1 MLGHRKYPQG
11 PAPGCCPSDG
21 ELWARSGKGDA
32 EAFALLFQRHAKAV
46 YNYCFRR
53 TGEWATAEDLTSIVF
68 LEAWRQR
75 GKSLPADKVR
85 AWLLGIATFAL
96 HHRWRAERR
105 HRSALERI
113 RHDREVADLSLDIED
128 RIDDQGVMQALL
140 AEVRRLPRHYQ
151 DVIVLCCWA
160 GLSYE
165 EAAVALGV
173 PVGTVRSRLSRART
187 RLRELRGSSEPYNE
201 IVEIVDGDQLRE
213 RVTFKSA

>member
-1 MLGHRKYPQG
+1 VLGNRTYPQG
-11 PAPGCCPSDG
+11 RAPGRSLSDG
-21 ELWARSGKGDA
+21 ELWLRSGRGDA

-53 TGEWATAEDLTSIVF
+53 SGEWATAEDLTSIVF

-85 AWLLGIATFAL
+85 AWLFGIATFAI

-113 RHDREVADLSLDIED
+113 RHDREVADLSLEIED
-128 RIDDQGVMQALL
+128 RIDDERAMQALL

-151 DVIVLCCWA
+151 DVIALCGWA

-187 RLRELRGSSEPYNE
+187 RLRELPAFSEPSKTPRLSTAINPE
-201 IVEIVDGDQLRE
+201 KG
-213 RVTFKSA
+213 